1 MQYLYFIFAV
11 MQCVSLAFIHMAAG
25 DTVNYKDKL
34 KRRHPECQQR
44 GFGDF
49 VTFRYYLRCPKAN
62 RTTLFLYRL
71 NLCGIGFA
79 ILLLLAAIFF
89 AAVPIDFDRYLPGA
103 LRYLP
108 FFPVTVFI
116 ANLVVSSAASNGPD
130 LGPKYYIRRW
140 VIADILG
147 IAAAA
152 IVYLLLK

>member
-1 MQYLYFIFAV
+1 MQYLYLLFAV
-11 MQCVSLAFIHMAAG
+11 IQSLSLVGIHLAAG
-25 DTVNYKDKL
+25 DTVDYKDKL
-34 KRRHPECQQR
+34 KRRHPECQPR

-108 FFPVTVFI
+108 FLPLI
-116 ANLVVSSAASNGPD
+116 AHYANIVLSITNFEKLN

-140 VIADILG
+140 LIADILG
-147 IAAAA
+147 LVAAA